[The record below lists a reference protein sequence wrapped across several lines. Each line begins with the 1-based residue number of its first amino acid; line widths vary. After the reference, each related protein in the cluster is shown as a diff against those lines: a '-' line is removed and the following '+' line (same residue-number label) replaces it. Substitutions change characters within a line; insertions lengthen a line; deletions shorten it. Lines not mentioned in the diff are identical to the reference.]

1 MTKRPHRRQRLIRT
15 EGGAERLSRR
25 ETDVL
30 RLLAA
35 GRTNQEIARALV
47 IAENTVK
54 MHLKHLYS
62 KLNVHNR
69 VQATILALQLHL
81 IL

>member
-1 MTKRPHRRQRLIRT
+1 MPKRPYRQPTLVSA
-15 EGGAERLSRR
+15 EGGAEPLTRR

-30 RLLAA
+30 CLLAA

-47 IAENTVK
+47 IAESTVK
-54 MHLKHLYS
+54 MHLKHFYS